1 MKLTPNDIRK
11 LKPVEI
17 RNAEMLERK
26 PMTGVSTDSR
36 TVLQG
41 DLFVALRGPNFDGHR
56 FIAEAVARGARAV
69 MVDGTVRRGLWPRVP
84 EIVVDDTM
92 LALGNLARLYRRKF
106 NIPVVAI
113 GGSSGKTTTKE
124 MAAAVL
130 GARYRVLC
138 TEKNFNNQVG
148 VPKTLFR
155 LDETQEI
162 AVVEIGT
169 NHPGELRVL
178 CEILEPTHG
187 LLTNIGREHLEFFQS
202 IDGVEEE
209 EGVLFDHLAQRSGT
223 QAFVNA
229 DDPRVVARAR
239 WCRKKLAYGFGSR
252 VSGIR
257 GRKLRLGDTACA
269 RFEFTGGRTKK
280 PVPVQLGIPG
290 RHNAANA
297 LAAAAVGLAF
307 RVPPGSIAG
316 ALKAFRAS
324 DKRMEVLDMAG
335 VTVLNDTYNAN
346 PDSTIAALETLAAMR
361 VPGKRIAVLGDML
374 ELGSREKEEHRRV
387 GEAASQFGIEYLL
400 TFGPRARQIH
410 EAAATAFAV
419 HYEQKNVLAEYLAE
433 LVAPG
438 DAVLLK
444 GSRGT
449 AMEDLVTFLGERLRG
464 TAQRQSV
471 LS

>member
-1 MKLTPNDIRK
+1 
-11 LKPVEI
+11 
-17 RNAEMLERK
+17 
-26 PMTGVSTDSR
+26 
-36 TVLQG
+36 
-41 DLFVALRGPNFDGHR
+41 
-56 FIAEAVARGARAV
+56 
-69 MVDGTVRRGLWPRVP
+69 
-84 EIVVDDTM
+84 
-92 LALGNLARLYRRKF
+92 
-106 NIPVVAI
+106 
-113 GGSSGKTTTKE
+113 

-130 GARYRVLC
+130 GVRYRVLC

-155 LDETQEI
+155 LDETHEI

-169 NHPGELRVL
+169 NHPGELQVL
-178 CEILEPTHG
+178 CEMLEPTHG
-187 LLTNIGREHLEFFQS
+187 LLTNIGREHLEFFRS
-202 IDGVEEE
+202 VDGVEEE
-209 EGVLFDHLAQRSGT
+209 EGVLFDHLAKRSGT

-239 WCRKKLAYGFGSR
+239 RCRKKLAYGFGSR
-252 VSGIR
+252 VRGVR
-257 GRKLRLGDTACA
+257 GRKLRLGETACA
-269 RFEFTGGRTKK
+269 RFEFSGGRAKK
-280 PVPVQLGIPG
+280 PVPVHLGIPG
-290 RHNAANA
+290 RHHAGNA
-297 LAAAAVGLAF
+297 LAAAAVGIAF
-307 RVPPGSIAG
+307 RVRPAAIAG
-316 ALKAFRAS
+316 ALEAFRAT
-324 DKRMEVLDMAG
+324 DRRMEVLDMSG
-335 VTVLNDTYNAN
+335 ITVLNDTYNAN
-346 PDSTIAALETLAAMR
+346 PDSTIAALETLAAMH

-374 ELGSREKEEHRRV
+374 ELGSKEKEEHRRV
-387 GEAASQFGIEYLL
+387 GEAASRLGIEYLL

-410 EAAATAFAV
+410 EAAATTFAV